1 MKALAIPHHGTID
14 DIQILDLDTPSPG
27 EGQVLVRTRA
37 GALNRLDL
45 FVVAGLPGVK
55 LPMPHVLG
63 SDGAGEVAEIGSGVK
78 GFQPGDR
85 VMLNPCIWCDRCEF
99 CRRGEQSLC
108 VRLRLLGEH
117 VAGTLADYFVAS
129 AGSLTGIPEEVDY
142 PQAAAFSLVHQTAW
156 RLLITR
162 GCLRP
167 GEDVFIHGIGGGVAT
182 ASLSIARLA
191 GARVFVSS
199 SDDSKLE
206 RARELGATFAFNYEK
221 EDILDQ
227 VRTITSKRGVDL
239 VVDSVGEK
247 TWLQSLK
254 MVSKGG
260 RIVTCGATTGPNP
273 RTEIRLIFWKQIS
286 ILGSTM
292 SNVTEFN
299 RVVKLLGQGQLQP
312 VIDSVLPLEQGREAF
327 SRLSQG
333 KQFGKIVLT
342 MGSGC

>member
-1 MKALAIPHHGTID
+1 M
-14 DIQILDLDTPSPG
+14 
-27 EGQVLVRTRA
+27 
-37 GALNRLDL
+37 
-45 FVVAGLPGVK
+45 
-55 LPMPHVLG
+55 
-63 SDGAGEVAEIGSGVK
+63 
-78 GFQPGDR
+78 
-85 VMLNPCIWCDRCEF
+85 
-99 CRRGEQSLC
+99 
-108 VRLRLLGEH
+108 
-117 VAGTLADYFVAS
+117 
-129 AGSLTGIPEEVDY
+129 
-142 PQAAAFSLVHQTAW
+142 
-156 RLLITR
+156 
-162 GCLRP
+162 
-167 GEDVFIHGIGGGVAT
+167 
-182 ASLSIARLA
+182 
-191 GARVFVSS
+191 SS

-260 RIVTCGATTGPNP
+260 RIVTCGATRGPNP
-273 RTEIRLIFWKQIS
+273 QTEIRLIFWKQIS

-342 MGSGC
+342 MGSEF